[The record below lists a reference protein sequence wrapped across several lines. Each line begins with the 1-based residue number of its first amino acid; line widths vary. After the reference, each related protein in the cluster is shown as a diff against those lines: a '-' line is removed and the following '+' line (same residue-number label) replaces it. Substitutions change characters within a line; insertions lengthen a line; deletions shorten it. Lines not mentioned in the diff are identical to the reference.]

1 MTEETIT
8 KIQQTLLPVI
18 GKDDVKFVIC
28 SIRAKV
34 KKLEGKKSAHP
45 KYTECMDIYNTFM
58 LSRGFKPKITSAD
71 GQGLNELIVF
81 FESFETVK
89 SGTHTLENCF
99 NLVFSNWDKLTPF
112 LQTQISLRQI
122 NSYIN
127 NILDGIRN
135 NKKQQQSTDLDRR
148 IAEKFANVQDNNG
161 RV

>member
-1 MTEETIT
+1 MTEETLIMMYDV
-8 KIQQTLLPVI
+8 LLPLF
-18 GKDDVKFVIC
+18 GKDDAKFLLC
-28 SIRAKV
+28 AGKS
-34 KKLEGKKSAHP
+34 KLRKESQKSAHP
-45 KYTECMDIYNTFM
+45 KYTDCMNLYNDFM
-58 LSRGFKPKITSAD
+58 LKRGFKPKITAAD
-71 GQGLNELIVF
+71 GKGLNDLIIF

-99 NLVFSNWDKLTPF
+99 TLIYSNWDKLTPF

-135 NKKQQQSTDLDRR
+135 NKKQQQSTTLDRR